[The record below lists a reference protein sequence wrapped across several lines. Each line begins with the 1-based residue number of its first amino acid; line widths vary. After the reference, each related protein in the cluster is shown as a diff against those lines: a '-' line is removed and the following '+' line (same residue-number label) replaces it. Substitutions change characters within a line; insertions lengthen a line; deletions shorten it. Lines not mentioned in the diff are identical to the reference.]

1 MNKYIKLLAE
11 HLASQPMEFHDWNA
25 DSLLEFLFC
34 CYTEDHPL
42 DNEAIHRCY
51 EKLEPLFEGLPRDA
65 SNQLFQNIAA
75 VCIAYEQIAFT
86 EGLRVGAALEREI
99 VSAQQDKH

>member
-1 MNKYIKLLAE
+1 MNKYIQLLRD
-11 HLASQPMEFHDWNA
+11 HLASQPIEFHDWNT

-75 VCIAYEQIAFT
+75 VCIEYELAAFT
-86 EGLRVGAALEREI
+86 EGLRLGAALEQELH
-99 VSAQQDKH
+99 SE

>member
-1 MNKYIKLLAE
+1 MNKYIQLLRN
-11 HLASQPMEFHDWNA
+11 HLTSRPMEFHDWDA

-42 DNEAIHRCY
+42 DNETIRRCY
-51 EKLEPLFEGLPRDA
+51 EKMEPLFEGLPRDA

-75 VCIAYEQIAFT
+75 VCIAYEQAAFI
-86 EGLRVGAALEREI
+86 EGLRIGVRLQIEI
-99 VSAQQDKH
+99 TSK